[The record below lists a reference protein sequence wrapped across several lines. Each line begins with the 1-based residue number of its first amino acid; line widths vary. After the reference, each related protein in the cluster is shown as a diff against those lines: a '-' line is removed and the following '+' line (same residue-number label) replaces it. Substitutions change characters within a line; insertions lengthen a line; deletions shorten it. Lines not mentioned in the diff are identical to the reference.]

1 MGVLLLVVGAVAC
14 SAPLASRSHVEAPS
28 REAPT
33 SPRGDRGSVDEPERV
48 AHVEAREERDALIVR
63 GVVAPRVEVRGV
75 LCVADLAETVAAR
88 GGTAG
93 AGVRVV
99 VGGGGVEGDRCEFF
113 KGEEKPDVRDV
124 HDNGAGVPAAAGG
137 SVDGDSV
144 HAQPAERQLT
154 IVSSST
160 VGYFTVRFD
169 GVEAHNLSYSDVLGI
184 VASLA
189 LPKKRI
195 SLEELG
201 GKRIPQVAFSGY

>member
-1 MGVLLLVVGAVAC
+1 MSRKGIRASDLLEVGRYWFSWVDGQGQRLLARVLVGKIPGEPAMCFCDREWVTYTE
-14 SAPLASRSHVEAPS
+14 SRWIPL
-28 REAPT
+28 
-33 SPRGDRGSVDEPERV
+33 SVIND
-48 AHVEAREERDALIVR
+48 D
-63 GVVAPRVEVRGV
+63 
-75 LCVADLAETVAAR
+75 
-88 GGTAG
+88 
-93 AGVRVV
+93 
-99 VGGGGVEGDRCEFF
+99 CEFF